1 MVELFVLILQS
12 LPSSSETQQNLPQT
26 RYEFFN
32 PGSVEQQ
39 IIGWE
44 DMDWAD
50 LAQDRQVAGSSEKGN
65 DLPVLRN
72 SEIS

>member
-1 MVELFVLILQS
+1 
-12 LPSSSETQQNLPQT
+12 
-26 RYEFFN
+26 
-32 PGSVEQQ
+32 
-39 IIGWE
+39 
-44 DMDWAD
+44 MDWAD